1 MGGLYHFPFTG
12 YPTRKRV
19 PMCQACERNLHSVVT
34 IASRLRGRPV
44 SLPQSTG
51 VAIAPLPMD
60 SKKFLRLIILLSPRK
75 IEYHKPVYHS
85 YLRLRYPCMPRK
97 HAITGASTNKVT
109 SPYQPNGLRGDHP
122 ESDTHSRL
130 PLSCRNTIHYTHRLM
145 CWRHIFNL

>member
-19 PMCQACERNLHSVVT
+19 PICQACERNLHSVVT

-75 IEYHKPVYHS
+75 IEYHTPVYNN

-97 HAITGASTNKVT
+97 HAITGASTNQVT
-109 SPYQPNGLRGDHP
+109 SPYQLTASVAIIRNQTTTQGYLCPAVIRFI
-122 ESDTHSRL
+122 
-130 PLSCRNTIHYTHRLM
+130 PLIA
-145 CWRHIFNL
+145 